1 MDSGFIT
8 LHRKIKEHWV
18 FKDPKHFHAFV
29 TMLLEVRWKDT
40 EERVL
45 IKGELMTCGR
55 GQSLKS
61 AAGWA
66 KCFGGDWTPRK
77 VRNFFQ
83 TLVQDEI
90 IILQT
95 SNKTSHLT
103 ICNYETYQS
112 IGKAPVTQTSRTRN
126 ADVTQTSTEEE
137 GNKETKKE
145 IETCL
150 TFERFWEMYGKK
162 GNRKTSEARFNKVS
176 EANRVLIAKN
186 LEAYVIS
193 TPDKQFRK
201 DAQSWLNMECWNDE
215 VMITQ
220 LTPNGEPEFKML
232 TNEDLRR

>member
-8 LHRKIKEHWV
+8 LHRKFLDWEWYDDIKTKTLFLHCL
-18 FKDPKHFHAFV
+18 FKANYKQKNWRGNTIERGSFLTSYQTLADETGLSV
-29 TMLLEVRWKDT
+29 QNVRTSISKLKST
-40 EERVL
+40 
-45 IKGELMTCGR
+45 GELT
-55 GQSLKS
+55 SKS
-61 AAGWA
+61 TS
-66 KCFGGDWTPRK
+66 KLTRI
-77 VRNFFQ
+77 
-83 TLVQDEI
+83 TL
-90 IILQT
+90 
-95 SNKTSHLT
+95 
-103 ICNYETYQS
+103 CNYARYQDLNIS
-112 IGKAPVTQTSRTRN
+112 TNKQLTGKITSDQQATN
-126 ADVTQTSTEEE
+126 KPLTTTNKDNNI
-137 GNKETKKE
+137 NKET
-145 IETCL
+145 IDTCL

-186 LEAYVIS
+186 LKAYITS